1 MMDLLDFDQAELYCD
16 EPLAPEIARLIVAA
30 ADNYGSEEAE
40 SLLLRASYLA
50 PKHLMVLVALYRYYF
65 YQHRLEDAL
74 LVGESTLAVVGQR
87 LNFPETW
94 MYLNE
99 ANLGEGVMR
108 SMGLVRFYLMALK
121 ATGYIHLRLGNFETG
136 QAMLEK
142 LVELDS
148 HDRMG
153 GKALLEVL
161 GQSMDNE
168 TDAERSARWT
178 NLH

>member
-1 MMDLLDFDQAELYCD
+1 MDLLDFDQAELYFD
-16 EPLAPEIARLIVAA
+16 EPLAQDVVRLLEAA

-40 SLLLRASYLA
+40 RLLLRASLLA
-50 PKHLMVLVALYRYYF
+50 PQHLMVLVALYRYYF
-65 YQHRLEDAL
+65 YQHRYDDAL
-74 LVGESTLAVVGQR
+74 LVGECTLAVVGRR
-87 LNFPETW
+87 LEFPESW

-108 SMGLVRFYLMALK
+108 SMGLVRFYLMVLK
-121 ATGYIHLRLGNFETG
+121 ATGYINLRLGYFEIG

-148 HDRMG
+148 NDRIG

-161 GQSMDNE
+161 YQSMNSE
-168 TDAERSARWT
+168 GYVERSTRWM
-178 NLH
+178 N

>member
-1 MMDLLDFDQAELYCD
+1 MDLLDFEQSEMYFD
-16 EPLAPEIARLIVAA
+16 EPLAQDVARLIVAA

-40 SLLLRASYLA
+40 SLLLRASYMA
-50 PKHLMVLVALYRYYF
+50 PQHLVVLVALYRYYF
-65 YQHRLEDAL
+65 YQHRFEDAL
-74 LVGESTLAVVGQR
+74 LVGECTLAVVGQR
-87 LNFPETW
+87 LEFPESW

-108 SMGLVRFYLMALK
+108 SMGLVRFYLMVLK
-121 ATGYIHLRLGNFETG
+121 ATGYINLRLGYFETG

-148 HDRMG
+148 SDRIG

-161 GQSMDNE
+161 YQSMNSE
-168 TDAERSARWT
+168 GYVERSTRWT
-178 NLH
+178 N